1 MKDDV
6 RAVPRKGVTLNH
18 RFPIKE
24 IMAALATALALLGC
38 GSLST
43 ITPTAVP
50 PAATVTPIPP
60 TRTATSTPT
69 PTATSTPGVIVTPVC
84 AQCTITVI
92 SAKNEGARVL
102 YDTTGGGTYI
112 TVKDPNTHFLAVQVQ
127 IEGMG
132 DADVEGIGWFQILL
146 INGKMVRDRNGNTY
160 DCTYS
165 WSDRPK
171 TERSREIT
179 YYFEVPDNIVI
190 TDLVW
195 LDRPPI
201 PLEVK

>member
-1 MKDDV
+1 M
-6 RAVPRKGVTLNH
+6 NH

-38 GSLST
+38 GSLAT
-43 ITPTAVP
+43 ITPTAVSP
-50 PAATVTPIPP
+50 TATVTPIPP
-60 TRTATSTPT
+60 TPTATATPTPTPTPT
-69 PTATSTPGVIVTPVC
+69 PTATSTPGVTATPVC

-92 SAKNEGARVL
+92 SARNEGARAL
-102 YDTTGGGTYI
+102 YDPTGGGTYI
-112 TVKDPNTHFLAVQVQ
+112 TVKDPGTHFLAVKVQ

-171 TERSREIT
+171 TERSREII

-190 TDLVW
+190 TDLIW
-195 LDRPPI
+195 LDRLPI